1 MDYQVNRFVIDVSEK
16 DEKTSV
22 DQLDMDFFLQP
33 ERRKVILGTVR
44 LPDGSAAPCAVVK
57 FFRLKNS
64 NSDAETSDELEPV
77 GHAIADEGGQF
88 ILGPVYPG
96 EKYILKIFYSSAL
109 MSKFD
114 EEPSRSTREPE

>member
-1 MDYQVNRFVIDVSEK
+1 MDYQVNRFVIEVSEK

-33 ERRKVILGTVR
+33 EHRKVILGTVR
-44 LPDGSAAPCAVVK
+44 LPDGNAAPCAVVK
-57 FFRLKNS
+57 FFKLKDS
-64 NSDAETSDELEPV
+64 TSDAEITEEIEPI

-88 ILGPVYPG
+88 LLGPVYPG

-109 MSKFD
+109 MSKA
-114 EEPSRSTREPE
+114 EVEPSRSTRKPE